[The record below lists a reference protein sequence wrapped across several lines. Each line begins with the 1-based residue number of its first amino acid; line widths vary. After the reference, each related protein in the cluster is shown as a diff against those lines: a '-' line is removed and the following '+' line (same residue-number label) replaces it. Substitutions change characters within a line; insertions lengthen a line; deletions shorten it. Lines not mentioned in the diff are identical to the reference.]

1 MGIRETKPL
10 LKKGLDPQNFW
21 DKIDSTETLRFMI
34 AFWSA
39 DSKQNNHYI
48 S

>member
-10 LKKGLDPQNFW
+10 LKKGLDPQNLW
-21 DKIDSTETLRFMI
+21 DKIGSTETLCFMI
-34 AFWSA
+34 AFCSA
-39 DSKQNNHYI
+39 DNKQNNHYI